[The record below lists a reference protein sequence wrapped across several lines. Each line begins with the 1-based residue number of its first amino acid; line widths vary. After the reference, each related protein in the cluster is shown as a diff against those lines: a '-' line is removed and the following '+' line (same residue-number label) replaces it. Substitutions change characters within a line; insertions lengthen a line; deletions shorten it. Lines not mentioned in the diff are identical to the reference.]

1 MANLDRSGG
10 HPVLNAT
17 RARQGRFGRHMFW
30 VLLVSTTLA
39 ALALFAAWTW
49 RAPQLARS
57 NSDNG
62 GMKPAAATFDAGVP
76 QPVTTPPASEKQPA
90 G

>member
-1 MANLDRSGG
+1 MANLDRSSG

-49 RAPQLARS
+49 RADDLAAS

-62 GMKPAAATFDAGVP
+62 GMKPAARTFNAPTP
-76 QPVTTPPASEKQPA
+76 QPIANPPSELPASR
-90 G
+90 